1 MAIDNEAR
9 WAIDLDWLEST
20 NRSFFVLAR
29 DTLCPK
35 CRKKLKVD
43 TSAPKPAELLKAIQN
58 CCGKSSDYVS
68 GSLPFQESI
77 FRTFLANGNK
87 PLTLE
92 ELGER
97 LTERRGIDTY
107 RTSPAVLTRLMQSDR
122 YYGFRGISR

>member
-1 MAIDNEAR
+1 MAIDDKTR
-9 WAIDLDWLEST
+9 WVIDLDLLQST
-20 NRSFFVLAR
+20 SRSFSVLAR

-43 TSAPKPAELLKAIQN
+43 TTEAKPAELLKAIQN
-58 CCGKSSDYVS
+58 CCGKSTDYIH

-92 ELGER
+92 ELGGK
-97 LTERRGIDTY
+97 LNERRGIDTY
-107 RTSPAVLTRLMQSDR
+107 RTSPAVLTRLMQNDK
-122 YYGFRGISR
+122 YYGFRGISG